1 MDFFSFQGGFMK
13 QPVFRGVCTAL
24 ITPFSGGKVNLAL
37 LDDLI
42 DFQRENGVSAV
53 CVCGT
58 TGESATLSDHEQEA
72 IIAEAVKHQS
82 DGMTII
88 AGTGSNNTAHAVELS
103 QAADLL
109 GVNAVLAVT
118 PYYNKATSSGIIAHY
133 TAIADAVTCPVILYN
148 VPSRT
153 GVNIPVE
160 AYKELAQHP
169 RIAGVKEAS
178 GDLVYAMRIQEQT
191 PEDFYIWSGND
202 DLIVP
207 MQSIGAMGV
216 ISVLSNVYP
225 GETAQLLSN
234 CISGDFDAALQMQL
248 RLSPMIRALFHEVNP
263 VPAKAA
269 VSLLG
274 FPAGTPRLPLT
285 EATGETKKLL
295 KEYMKKHGNA

>member
-1 MDFFSFQGGFMK
+1 MK

-24 ITPFSGGKVNLAL
+24 ITPFSGDKVNFAL

-58 TGESATLSDHEQEA
+58 TGESATLSDHEQA
-72 IIAEAVKHQS
+72 ALIAEAVKHQS

-103 QAADLL
+103 RAANLL
-109 GVNAVLAVT
+109 GVNAVLVVT

-133 TAIADAVTCPVILYN
+133 TAIADAVTCPVIVYN

-169 RIAGVKEAS
+169 RIVGVKEAS

-191 PEDFYIWSGND
+191 PEDFYLWSGND

-225 GETAQLLSN
+225 SETAQLLSN

-248 RLSPMIRALFHEVNP
+248 RLSPMIRALFCEVNP

-269 VSLLG
+269 VTMLG

-285 EATGETKKLL
+285 EATGETKRML